1 MKSMKN
7 ALMLAVAAAG
17 FAAVGTASASVV
29 DIQFLVTGGN
39 QATSFNGSQGAYT
52 GDAVASPTWN
62 VLQVANTATSDS
74 ASNLVASDGTTT
86 TEDISVTMTGGY
98 VSTPTTGYAN
108 GGGTNDL
115 FQSYLINNPG
125 TGTVTLGGLTDNG
138 SYQLYL
144 YSGSG
149 SYNNAQ
155 TNFAITTG
163 SGSVAT
169 GSNAGVV
176 NTAGANTGFAENTNY
191 VVFNATA
198 DGTGTLAISYTG
210 AAGRAEADINGLQI
224 ISTPNAVPLPST
236 LALTLSGML
245 GLGLLLKQRKAS
257 A

>member
-1 MKSMKN
+1 MKSMKST
-7 ALMLAVAAAG
+7 LLLAVAAAG

-29 DIQFLVTGGN
+29 DVQFLVTGGN
-39 QATSFNGSQGAYT
+39 TATSFSGSQGAYT
-52 GDAVASPTWN
+52 GDGLSAPTWN
-62 VLQVANTATSDS
+62 VLSVANNATSGSASGLVDSNGTAT
-74 ASNLVASDGTTT
+74 
-86 TEDISVTMTGGY
+86 TEGISVTMTGGY
-98 VSTPTTGYAN
+98 VSTSTTTYGN

-115 FQSYLINNPG
+115 LQSYILNNPG
-125 TGTVTLGGLTDNG
+125 TGTVTLTGLAASG

-149 SYNNAQ
+149 SYNNAA

-176 NTAGANTGFAENTNY
+176 NVANANTDFVENTNY

-210 AAGRAEADINGLQI
+210 AAGPEADINGLQI
-224 ISTPNAVPLPST
+224 ISTANAVPLPST

-245 GLGLLLKQRKAS
+245 GLGLLLMQRKAS

>member
-1 MKSMKN
+1 MVTKSGTT
-7 ALMLAVAAAG
+7 LFAAALLAAG
-17 FAAVGTASASVV
+17 CAAVGTASATTVNV
-29 DIQFLVTGGN
+29 QFLVTGGN
-39 QATSFNGSQGAYT
+39 TATSFSGSQGAYT
-52 GDAVASPTWN
+52 GDGLTAPTWN
-62 VLQVANTATSDS
+62 VLSVANNATSGS
-74 ASNLVASDGTTT
+74 ASNLVASNGTATS
-86 TEDISVTMTGGY
+86 EAVGFTMTGGY
-98 VSTPTTGYAN
+98 VSTATTTFGN

-115 FQSYLINNPG
+115 FQSYILNNPG
-125 TGTVTLGGLTDNG
+125 TGTVTLTGLAASG

-149 SYNNAQ
+149 SYNNAA

-176 NTAGANTGFAENTNY
+176 NVAGANTGFGENTNY

-210 AAGRAEADINGLQI
+210 AAGHTEADINGLQI
-224 ISTPNAVPLPST
+224 ISTAVPEPST
-236 LALTLSGML
+236 LALAFISVLA
-245 GLGLLLKQRKAS
+245 LGLLLKPRKAS